1 MSFRERADTFSQAVA
16 QQFGVSKGD
25 VRASFGVSNS
35 TKIIE
40 GGIQLGVSNLAK
52 FSTSNG
58 QFVLASILRFPPED
72 EVWFAIQVKSDT
84 VRLVE
89 RLDAMKAKG
98 VAAPA
103 DAPEDRDELDDIFP
117 GDGEG
122 ATKSDARSSGNIPY
136 NAKNNNVAV
145 YMASDGKLYLR
156 NKGFW
161 ETLRFD
167 LDTIRPEV
175 EADSI
180 LVALWPPAASA
191 RRSLLAR
198 EFVGHLASLVGQ
210 EKVHELRV
218 WADAGQVD
226 APMRRMPRDVP
237 LADIEAAVTAQGGHY
252 TSGEVGRLHA
262 GLGYM
267 DRKHFVILAGLSG
280 TGKTQ
285 LALQYAR
292 AVHGL
297 GANAP
302 DPFLFVCAVRPEWT
316 DPGDLIGYYDVL
328 SGRYEVPR
336 FLEAVLVATAHRD
349 SPVFV
354 VLDEMNLARV
364 EYYLS
369 DVLSAMETG
378 EAMQLHQSGV
388 PYEGSTGT
396 PVRRDLPLPPNLH
409 LVGTINVDE
418 TTNPIS
424 AKVLDRAIVIDM
436 SSVDLAGFM
445 DALANREKALS
456 ASVKAV
462 RGTLETIEKLLA
474 PEGLGFG
481 YRVAEE
487 TVRYH
492 AFATKHAG
500 VGEAAVI
507 DDVLAQKVLVK
518 LRGSERQRKML
529 TSLAALVAVMPRSS
543 RLVTRLAADLDEFG
557 SFQATR

>member
-16 QQFGVSKGD
+16 KQFGVGRKD

-35 TKIIE
+35 AKVIE
-40 GGIQLGVSNLAK
+40 GGIQLGVSNLEN
-52 FSTSNG
+52 FSVASG
-58 QFVLASILRFPPED
+58 KLVLASILRFPPED
-72 EVWFAIQVKSDT
+72 EVWFAIQVTGDL
-84 VRLVE
+84 VPLVHRLE
-89 RLDAMKAKG
+89 AMKTKGAAAKAKPE
-98 VAAPA
+98 AAE
-103 DAPEDRDELDDIFP
+103 DA
-117 GDGEG
+117 G
-122 ATKSDARSSGNIPY
+122 ATDGDAETGAEVEDLPDAGDIPY
-136 NAKNNNVAV
+136 AARNNNVAV
-145 YMASDGKLYLR
+145 YLAHDGRLYFR
-156 NKGFW
+156 NKRFW
-161 ETLRFD
+161 DSLRFD
-167 LDTIRPEV
+167 LGLVGPGVTV
-175 EADSI
+175 DSI
-180 LVALWPPAASA
+180 AVSLWPPAASA
-191 RRSLLAR
+191 RRSLLAK
-198 EFVGHLASLVGQ
+198 EFVGHLGLLIGQ

-226 APMRRMPRDVP
+226 ASMRRMPRDVP
-237 LADIEAAVTAQGGHY
+237 LAELEAAVTAQGGHY
-252 TSGEVGRLHA
+252 TAGEVGRLHA

-267 DRKHFVILAGLSG
+267 ERKHFVILAGLSG

-297 GANAP
+297 GKDAQ

-316 DPGDLIGYYDVL
+316 DPGSLLGYHDVL

-378 EAMQLHQSGV
+378 EAMQLHQNGV
-388 PYEGSTGT
+388 PYEGTTGT

-409 LVGTINVDE
+409 IVGTINVDE
-418 TTNPIS
+418 TTNPLS
-424 AKVLDRAIVIDM
+424 AKVLDRAVVIDM
-436 SSVDLAGFM
+436 STVDLAGFM
-445 DALANREKALS
+445 TMLAAREQTLA
-456 ASVKAV
+456 ASVAAV
-462 RGTLETIEKLLA
+462 QGPLEAVEALLA

-487 TVRYH
+487 AVRYH

-500 VGEAAVI
+500 VGKAAVI

-529 TSLAALVAVMPRSS
+529 SALSSIVAAMPRSS
-543 RLVTRLAADLDEFG
+543 GLVAKLAADLDEFG